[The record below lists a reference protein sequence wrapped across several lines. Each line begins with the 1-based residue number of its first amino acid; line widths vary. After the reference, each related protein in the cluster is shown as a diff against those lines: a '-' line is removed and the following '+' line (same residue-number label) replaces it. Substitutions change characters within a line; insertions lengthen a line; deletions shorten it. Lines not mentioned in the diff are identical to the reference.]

1 MPGPLLCNKF
11 GVSMNVT
18 RPTTETLATRLRTG
32 PLSVREATHICR
44 ALLSA
49 IEAAHA
55 RGVSHGAI
63 TTDAIVLAEGR
74 PVLSSPAGGRSTPEA
89 LTAELYAV
97 ASIFYEALSGRP
109 WTPGADPGW
118 ADWTG
123 IPRRLRRVL
132 RRALNPMPA
141 KRWRSAAAFQRALWV
156 PRPTDPIWPA
166 IVVLLLAAAIIT
178 ALALCKPLGLCWE
191 RAPQAA
197 TPVGD
202 STR

>member
-1 MPGPLLCNKF
+1 
-11 GVSMNVT
+11 
-18 RPTTETLATRLRTG
+18 
-32 PLSVREATHICR
+32 LSVREATHICR

-55 RGVSHGAI
+55 RGAVHGPI
-63 TTDAIVLAEGR
+63 TPQTIVLAEGK
-74 PVLSSPAGGRSTPEA
+74 PVLSADGTLSPDA
-89 LTAELYAV
+89 LAQDLYAV
-97 ASIFYEALSGRP
+97 ATILYEAVSGRA
-109 WTPGADPGW
+109 WTPGADPAT
-118 ADWTG
+118 ADWSG

-141 KRWRSAAAFQRALWV
+141 KRWPDASAFQRALWV

-166 IVVLLLAAAIIT
+166 VVVILLAAAIIT
-178 ALALCKPLGLCWE
+178 AVALCKPLGLCWE
-191 RAPQAA
+191 RAPQA

>member
-1 MPGPLLCNKF
+1 MPGPLLCRKF
-11 GVSMNVT
+11 GVGMNVT
-18 RPTTETLATRLRTG
+18 RPTETLANRLRTG

-55 RGVSHGAI
+55 RGAAHGAI
-63 TTDAIVLAEGR
+63 TADAIVLAEGR
-74 PVLSSPAGGRSTPEA
+74 LVLTGPPAGPSSPDA
-89 LTAELYAV
+89 LAAELYAV
-97 ASIFYEALSGRP
+97 ASIFYEAVSGRS

-132 RRALNPMPA
+132 RRALNPIPA
-141 KRWRSAAAFQRALWV
+141 KRWRTAAAFQRALWV

-166 IVVLLLAAAIIT
+166 VVVVLLAAAII
-178 ALALCKPLGLCWE
+178 AAVAFCKPLGLCWE
-191 RAPQAA
+191 RAPQAPQPA
-197 TPVGD
+197 D